1 MKFPDGVDK
10 DSEAY
15 KKFESKV
22 IERLKQTTSAMFSS
36 SRVWDDGIILPQNTR
51 QVEFIYC
58 TYHSCVIQ
66 YL

>member
-15 KKFESKV
+15 KKFENKV

-51 QVEFIYC
+51 QVDSMYSS
-58 TYHSCVIQ
+58 YHSFVIH
-66 YL
+66 